1 MTAEQATA
9 TQAELSAPALPD
21 RRRRVLTYSAVIILF
36 WMSLYLYVASLP
48 TYVQSKGIGMAAAGL
63 VLSMFGLWQAL
74 VRVPVGIAAD
84 WLGWRQPF
92 ILGGLVLCGIGA
104 WIMLSSSHASGLIVG
119 RALTGVAAGAWVPM
133 VVAFS
138 SLFPPKDSVRAAGFL
153 ILFQALGR
161 IVASAANG
169 PLNDLG
175 GYSLAFYAS
184 IAVAAL
190 AFAIG
195 LTVREPRR
203 PAHRPTLR
211 QLVNILLRKDV
222 LLPSLLSALG
232 QYVTWGLALSFIPLF
247 TSKTLGGVNSTL
259 SLLATLTAVT
269 LAIGS
274 FCTSSLANRFGANPL
289 VLVSFLF
296 YFTGGLV
303 AAFTHSIAAMVV
315 AIVLLGL
322 GTSLNYPTLMGLSI
336 RKVIDSERNFAMG
349 LHQTVYAIGMFA
361 GPALSGVLAQY
372 FGIQRMFAATAV
384 MAIVLGGLGTW
395 ALDKD

>member
-1 MTAEQATA
+1 MSAEQAA
-9 TQAELSAPALPD
+9 TIAPAEQPHRT
-21 RRRRVLTYSAVIILF
+21 RRIFTYSAVIMLF
-36 WMSLYLYVASLP
+36 WMSLYIYVASLP
-48 TYVQSKGIGMAAAGL
+48 TYVQSRGVGLAAAGL

-84 WLGWRQPF
+84 WLGWRVPF
-92 ILGGLVLCGIGA
+92 IMGGVVLCAIGA
-104 WIMLSSSHASGLIVG
+104 WAMVSSSHASGLIVG
-119 RALTGVAAGAWVPM
+119 RALTGIAAGAWVPM

-138 SLFPPKDSVRAAGFL
+138 SLFPPRDSVRAAGFL
-153 ILFQALGR
+153 ILLQALGR

-175 GYSLAFYAS
+175 GYPLAFYAS
-184 IAVAAL
+184 IAISVL
-190 AFAIG
+190 AFAIA
-195 LTVREPRR
+195 LTIREPRR
-203 PAHRPTLR
+203 PAQTPSIRK
-211 QLVNILLRKDV
+211 LVNIVLRKDV

-232 QYVTWGLALSFIPLF
+232 QYVTWGLALSFIPMF
-247 TSKTLGGVNSTL
+247 TSKTLGGSNSTL
-259 SLLATLTAVT
+259 SLLATLTAIT

-289 VLVSFLF
+289 VLCSFVF
-296 YFTGGLV
+296 YLAGGLV

-336 RKVIDSERNFAMG
+336 RKVAESERNFAMG

-372 FGIQRMFAATAV
+372 FGIQPMFAATAV
-384 MAIVLGGLGTW
+384 MAIALGGLGTW
-395 ALDKD
+395 ALDKDL